1 MEPSQADSRPIICL
15 CGSRE
20 DRSWLEEIY
29 KLLMGRADR
38 LGVEVEPR
46 EPRWLEEHFRRIAE
60 EARSGRRS
68 VLVLLVSPAFLDET
82 PFLKLFSVGPPPSLR
97 VVPLIVANCEW
108 ESQLGSLP
116 VQKPLYSRALNRI
129 APPDLPDTEAEIVER
144 ILDYV
149 RPDPVPSVE
158 DVLQAQTWG
167 SETPVEENAPREQLN
182 PTRITKPGRTELPES
197 RRPSAARSEAIPWLE
212 VERLRCSET
221 VRKVFGHAEWL
232 GKKVYEYRTPVT
244 PEVLLFSVYR
254 VGNEAP
260 GLQLSI
266 SFLGAKI
273 NRALGPKT
281 WEAPERFK
289 EFYRSRP
296 EAKGP
301 LLISKPAMALLG
313 RAWELTKETGA
324 GDAIRGRHLV
334 GAFLASPEEPGS
346 VVVLPLLEEIG
357 LKIPELRKDF
367 LEWLRPHAPPGEFAA
382 WRRILTPADAPRE
395 APPAPEYDSDDTDDD
410 DHLDI
415 SAEVQAFAKLIAHRD
430 VKPPLSIGIFGDW
443 GAGKSF
449 FMRQIENEIQR
460 LAEKATRSE
469 KPQREVGYFRRI
481 VQIRFNAWHYVEGNL
496 WASLVEHI
504 FQNLKFPSKDKSKAE
519 TEFRELKKHYAR
531 QLKLQEEAL
540 AQIRAQ
546 REEAD
551 RSFERARDE
560 LDRVKTEQA
569 EALRKISDVAA
580 RDYWSVLD
588 QDFPLRARLSGLL
601 GQVPVGPGGPNPGE
615 ESLAHALGVGQ
626 AAATCRQ
633 VRTEAVAKGW
643 TEAALAEAL
652 AQGRTAAEG
661 ANAVVSSLG
670 TAEEGRLSADLKRI
684 APDARARLEAVKLPS
699 LDAIAAAYAKLKAL
713 PATLRGLRG
722 AEKDA
727 FKAAARPVRA
737 LGELLRSA
745 ARTGWTAADSARAT
759 ALAGEVRAAAQPRGE
774 KSLKPADELA
784 ASVTAAAAAAVELR
798 TLLDALGQ
806 AEELGRLAENFARAM
821 KRAGVAV
828 RSARELNDA
837 LVEAGAVL
845 ERGKGLLA
853 PLFEKGAGG
862 RRFAALLCV
871 ILASPAGGW
880 AIQWILQKIAGGVGE
895 GLQGATTL
903 MGSLATLLAGGSA
916 WVKSQA
922 ARVNELL
929 QPLERARQVRDERLA
944 REKARQDGELLKL
957 QKELDLLR
965 ERQSTAQRQMDEA
978 EKKVAEARAELE
990 NLDPARLLSRFIG
1003 ERAES
1008 ADYRKHLGVPA
1019 LIRRDFESLSEYIRL
1034 QNEEL
1039 LKEGADEKKNEHL
1052 RINRIVL
1059 YIDDLDRCPPAKVVE
1074 VLQAVHLLLAFPLF
1088 VVVVAVDVRWLDRS
1102 LKAHYEKLF
1111 RGEARNG
1118 SDGDLKL
1125 GATPLQYIEK
1135 IFQIPF
1141 WMRPIDPDGCIGL
1154 VRGLLQDGIQRAKA
1168 PEVKKTPTTPPPQPG
1183 PVPAPVQ
1190 NPVRSNVGPPPVA
1203 PAGTPKPPEDDGL
1216 DPKGMVIHEGELKFI
1231 EAIADLL
1238 GTSPRGVKRFVNLY
1252 RLIKAGLTAAELAG
1266 FQDAEGGGRSYRAVL
1281 FLLALVTG
1289 LPTASKA
1296 FFEAAVDPDAP
1307 EELDAL
1313 VHRAFGR
1320 GKTGEEVERLLNW
1333 IGKTKDPKS
1342 PAAGSLKDLSRS
1354 KLADWVDRI
1363 SRYSFRTE
1371 WVESGTAEP
1380 VARA

>member
-1 MEPSQADSRPIICL
+1 MEPSQADSRPILYL

-29 KLLMGRADR
+29 KLLMGRSGR
-38 LGVEVEPR
+38 LDAEVEPR

-60 EARSGRRS
+60 EARRGRRS

-82 PFLKLFSVGPPPSLR
+82 PFLKSLTVGPPPSLT
-97 VVPLIVANCEW
+97 VVPLIVGDCKW
-108 ESQLGSLP
+108 ESLLGGLP
-116 VQKPLYSRALNRI
+116 VQKPLSSRVLNRI
-129 APPDLPDTEAEIVER
+129 PPPELPDTEAEIVER

-149 RPDPVPSVE
+149 RPDPVPSVQN
-158 DVLQAQTWG
+158 VLRTESWD
-167 SETPVEENAPREQLN
+167 SETPVEENAPRGQRN
-182 PTRITKPGRTELPES
+182 PRRIVKPGRTKLAEVGT
-197 RRPSAARSEAIPWLE
+197 IPWSE
-212 VERLRCSET
+212 VRRFSVSRT
-221 VRKVFGHAEWL
+221 VQNVLDRAEHL
-232 GKKVYEYRTPVT
+232 AGEVYSLTSPVT
-244 PEVLLFSVYR
+244 PEVLLFAVYDA
-254 VGNEAP
+254 GNQAEGIKAGP
-260 GLQLSI
+260 

-273 NRALGPKT
+273 NRALGPKR
-281 WEAPERFK
+281 WSAPERFL
-289 EFYRSRP
+289 RSLSEPGRLP
-296 EAKGP
+296 PPPGQGVR
-301 LLISKPAMALLG
+301 ISSAAMAVLN
-313 RAWELTKETGA
+313 RARDLAGEVERET
-324 GDAIRGRHLV
+324 AIAGRHLIAALLV
-334 GAFLASPEEPGS
+334 PPEEPGAAAA
-346 VVVLPLLEEIG
+346 LPLLEEVG

-367 LEWLRPHAPPGEFAA
+367 LEWLMPNAPPAEAAA
-382 WRRILTPADAPRE
+382 WRRILAPGDAPRE

-504 FQNLKFPSKDKSKAE
+504 FQNLRFPSKDKNKAE

-580 RDYWSVLD
+580 RDYWSGLD

-633 VRTEAVAKGW
+633 IRTEAAAKGW
-643 TEAALAEAL
+643 TEAALAEVL
-652 AQGRTAAEG
+652 SRGRTAAEG
-661 ANAVVSSLG
+661 SNAVAASVM
-670 TAEEGRLSADLKRI
+670 TPEEKGRLSADLMRL
-684 APDARARLEAVKLPS
+684 APDVRTRLEAAKPPA

-713 PATLRGLRG
+713 PGTLRGLRG

-737 LGELLRSA
+737 LGRLLRTA
-745 ARTGWTAADSARAT
+745 ARKGWTDEEGAQAA
-759 ALAGEVRAAAQPRGE
+759 ALAGAIRTAAQPRGE
-774 KSLKPADELA
+774 KALKPADELA
-784 ASVTAAAAAAVELR
+784 ASVNAAAGPAVGLR
-798 TLLDALGQ
+798 ALLDTLGQ

-821 KRAGVAV
+821 KQAGVAV

-853 PLFEKGAGG
+853 PLFEKGSGG

-929 QPLERARQVRDERLA
+929 QPLERARQVRDERVA

-978 EKKVAEARAELE
+978 GKKVAEARAELE

-1003 ERAES
+1003 ERADS

-1111 RGEARNG
+1111 RGESRNG
-1118 SDGDLKL
+1118 SDGDLRL

-1141 WMRPIDPDGCIGL
+1141 WMRPIDPGGCIGM
-1154 VRGLLQDGIQRAKA
+1154 VRGLLQDGIQRAKE

-1190 NPVRSNVGPPPVA
+1190 SPVQSNVGPPPVA
-1203 PAGTPKPPEDDGL
+1203 PAGTPKAPEDDGL

-1231 EAIADLL
+1231 EAIAELL

-1252 RLIKAGLTAAELAG
+1252 RLIKAGLTPAELAG
-1266 FQDAEGGGRSYRAVL
+1266 FQDVEGGGKSYRTVL

-1313 VHRAFGR
+1313 VDRAFGR
-1320 GKTGEEVERLLNW
+1320 GKTSEETERLRIW
-1333 IGKTKDPKS
+1333 IGKVKDPKG
-1342 PAAGSLKDLSRS
+1342 PAVVALKDLSRS
-1354 KLADWVDRI
+1354 RLADWVDRI

-1380 VARA
+1380 AARA